1 MNGPLHH
8 RTAHLLAVAAL
19 VAGGAVLA
27 APAASADSPP
37 PSWTK
42 ERVMTCDG
50 EPVTTYLTPA
60 GFGTPFHVVG
70 STDVIVPKHVE
81 VTPSPGAGPYV
92 TIDVPGFD
100 RDRAVATHCSYTDPD
115 GWVVDFWG
123 LRS

>member
-19 VAGGAVLA
+19 VAGGAVLT

-42 ERVMTCDG
+42 ERVITCDG
-50 EPVTTYLTPA
+50 ESVTTYLTPA
-60 GFGTPFHVVG
+60 GFGTPFHLVG

-81 VTPSPGAGPYV
+81 VTLPTGEGPYV

-100 RDRAVATHCSYTDPD
+100 LGRADATHCTYTDPV
-115 GWVVDFWG
+115 GRAVEFWG